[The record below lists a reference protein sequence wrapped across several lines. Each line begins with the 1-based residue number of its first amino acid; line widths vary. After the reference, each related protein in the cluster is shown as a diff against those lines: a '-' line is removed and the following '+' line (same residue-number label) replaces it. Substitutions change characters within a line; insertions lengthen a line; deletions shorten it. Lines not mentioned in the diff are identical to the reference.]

1 MDKLDKKFYLLKYKS
16 LTQIADELNV
26 SKAAITFYNS
36 NKWPKN
42 RAEQLEQISS
52 GQIKAEE
59 LLK

>member
-26 SKAAITFYNS
+26 SKAAITFFIN

-42 RAEQLEQISS
+42 RAEQLEELS
-52 GQIKAEE
+52 GGKIKADE